1 MSNETKVNKT
11 NFIKNIIK
19 KDLGTKK
26 VSSILTRFPPE
37 PNGYLHIGHAKSICL
52 NFSIAEEFEGKC
64 NLRFDD
70 TNPDKEDIEY
80 INAIQ
85 EDVQWLGYTWKNE
98 PHFASEYFDKM
109 YELAVLLI
117 KKGKAYVCDLSAE
130 QVREYRGTLKEAG
143 KDSPYRNRSIEEN
156 IELFKA
162 MKNGK
167 FPEGSK
173 TLRAKIDMSSGN
185 INLRDPALYRIKFSN
200 HPKTGDKWCIYPM
213 YSFAHPLE
221 DAIEGITHSLCTL
234 EFQDQRP
241 FYEWVVSET
250 EFETRPQQIEF
261 SRLNLNYTITSKR
274 KLKYL
279 VDNQL
284 VNGWDDPRMPT
295 IKGYRRRGYTPESMR
310 NFCDLVGISKQDS
323 IIDVSVLEESIR
335 DDLNKNALR
344 KNAVLDPIKVSI
356 IDMPT
361 HELNVPNHP
370 QNPDLGRRDITISS
384 EIFIE
389 RDDFVFELEKGMKK
403 LCPNG
408 RVRLMNGYVIECL
421 EAITDETGYVTE
433 LKCSY
438 LPETLGGK
446 KPEDG
451 IKPNG
456 IIHWIDANNCLNA
469 EIRVY
474 DRLFNNENPGSFDNV
489 EDIINPESLQ
499 IIKNAKVE
507 RSLEN
512 VTPEQRFQFNRIG
525 YFIADIKDCK
535 KDQLVFNRT
544 VTLRNTWEVKK

>member
-1 MSNETKVNKT
+1 MNDTIKVNKT

-26 VSSILTRFPPE
+26 VTSILTRFPPE

-52 NFSIAEEFEGKC
+52 NFGIASEFEGKC

-70 TNPDKEDIEY
+70 TNPEKEDIEY

-85 EDVQWLGYTWKNE
+85 EDVKWLGFSWENE

-109 YELAVLLI
+109 YDLAILLI

-130 QVREYRGTLKEAG
+130 EVREYRGTLKEPG
-143 KDSPYRNRSIEEN
+143 KNSPFRDRSVDEN
-156 IELFKA
+156 LQLFEA
-162 MKNGK
+162 MKNGE
-167 FPEGSK
+167 FEEGSK

-185 INLRDPALYRIKFSN
+185 INLRDPALYRIRFAH
-200 HPKTGDKWCIYPM
+200 HPKTGNKWCIYPM
-213 YSFAHPLE
+213 YTFAHPLE
-221 DAIEGITHSLCTL
+221 DAIEEITHSLCTL

-241 FYEWVVSET
+241 FYDWVVNES
-250 EFETRPQQIEF
+250 EFEIKPQQIEF

-279 VDNQL
+279 VDNNL

-295 IKGYRRRGYTPESMR
+295 IKGYRRRGYTPESIR
-310 NFCDLVGISKQDS
+310 NFCEMVGISKQDS
-323 IIDVSVLEESIR
+323 VIDVSVLEESIR

-344 KNAVLDPIKVSI
+344 KNAILDPIKVTI
-356 IDMPT
+356 ADMPK

-370 QNPDLGRRDITISS
+370 QNPDFGRRDITISS
-384 EIFIE
+384 KIFIE

-403 LCPNG
+403 LSPNG
-408 RVRLMNGYVIECL
+408 RARLLNGYVIQCDEV
-421 EAITDETGYVTE
+421 ITDNNSQVIE

-446 KPEDG
+446 KPDDG

-456 IIHWIDANNCLNA
+456 IIHWVDANNYLDA
-469 EIRVY
+469 EVRVY
-474 DRLFNNENPGSFDNV
+474 DRLFNDENPANADSIEKV
-489 EDIINPESLQ
+489 LNPESLE
-499 IIKNAKVE
+499 IITNAKVE
-507 RSLEN
+507 KSLE
-512 VTPEQRFQFNRIG
+512 TAKAEEKFQFNRIG
-525 YFIADIKDCK
+525 YFVVDLKDSS
-535 KDQLVFNRT
+535 KDKLVFNRT
-544 VTLRNTWEVKK
+544 VTLRNTWESK

>member
-1 MSNETKVNKT
+1 MSNETKINKT

-26 VSSILTRFPPE
+26 ISNVLTRFPPE

-52 NFSIAEEFEGKC
+52 NFGIAEEFNGKC

-85 EDVQWLGYTWKNE
+85 EDVQWLGFKWQNE

-109 YELAVLLI
+109 YQLAILLV

-130 QVREYRGTLKEAG
+130 EIREYRGTLKEVG
-143 KDSPYRNRSIEEN
+143 KDSPYRNRSVEEN
-156 IELFKA
+156 LELFEA
-162 MKNGK
+162 MKEGK
-167 FPEGSK
+167 FSEGSR
-173 TLRAKIDMSSGN
+173 TLRAKIDMTSGN

-200 HPKTGDKWCIYPM
+200 HPKTGGKWCIYPM

-221 DAIEGITHSLCTL
+221 DAIERITHSLCTL

-241 FYEWVVSET
+241 FYDWIVSET
-250 EFETRPQQIEF
+250 EFETKPQQIEF

-274 KLKYL
+274 KLKHL

-295 IKGYRRRGYTPESMR
+295 IKGYRRRGYTPESIR
-310 NFCDLVGISKQDS
+310 NFCNLVGISKQDS
-323 IIDVSVLEESIR
+323 VIDVSVLEESIR
-335 DDLNKNALR
+335 DDLNRNALR
-344 KNAVLDPIKVSI
+344 KHAVLDPIKVTI
-356 IDMPT
+356 TDMPT

-370 QNPDLGRRDITISS
+370 QNPDFGRRDITISS

-389 RDDFVFELEKGMKK
+389 RGDFVFELEKGMKK
-403 LCPNG
+403 LSPNG
-408 RVRLMNGYVIECL
+408 RVRLMNAYVIKCFDV
-421 EAITDETGYVTE
+421 ITDEAGNVTE

-456 IIHWIDANNCLNA
+456 IIHWVDANNCLNA
-469 EIRVY
+469 EVKIY
-474 DRLFNNENPGSFDNV
+474 DRLFNDENPGSFDKI

-499 IIKNAKVE
+499 IINNAKVE
-507 RSLEN
+507 KSLED
-512 VTPEQRFQFNRIG
+512 VAPEQRFQFNRIG
-525 YFIADIKDCK
+525 YFISDIKDCK